1 MKINEKIDMYLSEID
16 NKEELYLMKMINP
29 MKKNVGFL
37 FKWAFPNRNMIF
49 QSEIISSLES
59 IDDALDD
66 IIKLIHKEKNK

>member
-1 MKINEKIDMYLSEID
+1 MKEIYEKYLGEID
-16 NKEELYLMKMINP
+16 NKEESYLMKMIDP